1 MGIEKVAKSIML
13 RAGSFLEYEIW
24 RPTYSSAQL
33 LLWALGR
40 NRFAFPSPPLRREF
54 AETYAGIKGHPSESR
69 SHPRERPNGARGLR
83 HPLVPQPSK
92 TATHPSCFWAL
103 NGQSIAQPDDG
114 TLSVFGS
121 HIEGGLV
128 EEFLA
133 RLLPRVAP
141 PVSRKGGEYSAE
153 GNHEWKLK
161 ARAYS
166 SSTMKYPSRIF
177 SASR

>member
-33 LLWALGR
+33 LLWAVGR
-40 NRFAFPSPPLRREF
+40 NRSLPSPHHHSGGNLPK
-54 AETYAGIKGHPSESR
+54 TYAGIKGHPSESR

-103 NGQSIAQPDDG
+103 NGQRIAQPDDG
-114 TLSVFGS
+114 TLSVCGS

-133 RLLPRVAP
+133 RLCPELLLRFRAKV
-141 PVSRKGGEYSAE
+141 
-153 GNHEWKLK
+153 GNTRLK
-161 ARAYS
+161 EITS
-166 SSTMKYPSRIF
+166 GN
-177 SASR
+177 